1 MDEKRQEFFV
11 NDGVI
16 KKVEK
21 ILKVIC
27 NRETISYAFWG
38 ATTTIV
44 NLGIY
49 MLLCGIMDYKIAN
62 VIAIIICKIYSYL
75 VNKFFVF
82 HSKNDNFVELV
93 KEIIRYVFS
102 RGLIGIIDFAG
113 VILLVEC
120 LQINEKG
127 AKIIIT
133 ILVIILNYVLS
144 KKTVFHTKESKE

>member
-11 NDGVI
+11 NDGVT

-38 ATTTIV
+38 ATTTRV

-62 VIAIIICKIYSYL
+62 VIAIIIFKIYSYL
-75 VNKFFVF
+75 VN
-82 HSKNDNFVELV
+82 NFICFTA
-93 KEIIRYVFS
+93 KMIIS
-102 RGLIGIIDFAG
+102 
-113 VILLVEC
+113 
-120 LQINEKG
+120 
-127 AKIIIT
+127 
-133 ILVIILNYVLS
+133 
-144 KKTVFHTKESKE
+144 